1 MRTAGGPDSA
11 PIWVL
16 IVLPLFLLAALLAF
30 IFWSAPA
37 ERIFG
42 GDYPPVEDL
51 KFQRVTLNDSGI
63 VAQVLND
70 GPDLVIVAQVQ
81 VDDAYWSFS
90 ADSSLELGHLDKTTL
105 TIPYP
110 WVRGEAHTIRV
121 ITSNGV
127 TFDYEIALAILTPK
141 PDIRYFLIFTL
152 IGLYVGVIPVAIGLM
167 WFPLVS
173 RLGRQGLDFVLALT
187 VGLLVFLLAETGQEG
202 LENATLMPE
211 SFQGVALFICLA
223 VIAFLF
229 LECLGR
235 WLSHHRRQVQDN
247 SDGNGWVLA
256 LLVATGIGLHN
267 FGEGLAIGAAFALG
281 EAGLGTM
288 LIIGF
293 TLHNTTEGV
302 AIVSPLSGES
312 INIIDLMKLGLIG
325 GAPTIAGAL
334 LGGFLYSPIW
344 SVVFLAIGAGAIVQV
359 VVKII
364 WQIADGHRV
373 LQQLA
378 TVPVFT
384 GLISGFSVMY
394 ITGLIVG

>member
-1 MRTAGGPDSA
+1 MTNKLD
-11 PIWVL
+11 L
-16 IVLPLFLLAALLAF
+16 IPTWALIALPLVLLSALLAF

-37 ERIFG
+37 EKIFG
-42 GDYPPVEDL
+42 VDYPPVEDL
-51 KFQRVTLNDSGI
+51 KFQRVTLNNGGI
-63 VAQVLND
+63 IVQVLND
-70 GPDLVIVAQVQ
+70 GPDIVTVAQVQ

-90 ADSSLELGHLDKTTL
+90 ADSGLELGHLDKTTL

-110 WVRGEAHTIRV
+110 WVRGETHTVRV

-127 TFDYEIALAILTPK
+127 TFDYEVALAILTPK
-141 PDIRYFLIFTL
+141 PDTRYFLIFTL
-152 IGLYVGVIPVAIGLM
+152 IGLYVGVVPVAIGLM

-173 RLGRQGLDFVLALT
+173 RLGRRGLDFVLALT

-202 LENATLMPE
+202 LENASVMPE

-223 VIAFLF
+223 VVAFLS
-229 LECLGR
+229 LEGLGQ
-235 WLSHHRRQVQDN
+235 WLSRRRRQVQDN

-256 LLVATGIGLHN
+256 LLVAIGIGLHN

-281 EAGLGTM
+281 EMGLGTM

-312 INIIDLMKLGLIG
+312 VSIIDLMRLGLIG
-325 GAPTIAGAL
+325 GAPTIVGAL
-334 LGGFLYSPIW
+334 LGGFLYSPLW
-344 SVVFLAIGAGAIVQV
+344 SVVFLSIGAGAIAQV
-359 VVKII
+359 MVKIT
-364 WQIADGHRV
+364 WQMADGHRV
-373 LQQLA
+373 FQHLA
-378 TVPVFT
+378 TVPVLT